1 MSNPNDNI
9 ALKATHDL
17 IYPSDRLFGIYLGK
31 IEYNIDPMQ
40 LGRVKVRVPAL
51 DGPASLVGTEALPW
65 ATLAISA
72 FGGGSDYGSF
82 TVPPIG
88 SYVWIMFNGGYSDY
102 PVVVGVN
109 TIAPTAEREILR
121 DSNKQYPLS
130 SISMSPSKDQ
140 PVKTPPVNEAPAES
154 LNMVNNNPEVYTV
167 FKSPKGASF
176 TIQDR
181 DEAEKLSI
189 TDRAGQGLVMSSPVT
204 RGNNVNNEWRRKTQT
219 SIGGDSL
226 PAEVLKDRQGSIK
239 LVDMGGQIIE
249 LSTVANDNEETG
261 EAKNYYGKIR
271 ISSRQPDTVTKGTN
285 KITRSGNN
293 ETDGKNAVVLEMSG
307 SDGKFTIE
315 MQNES
320 EINTLINIDSKAG
333 TISLE
338 TPLIVK
344 LKAAEI
350 KLEGDVSISG
360 NLIVNGTQINN
371 KNLLVTGQILN
382 NPDDVLEF
390 TGLSNPTI

>member
-1 MSNPNDNI
+1 MIKSV
-9 ALKATHDL
+9 
-17 IYPSDRLFGIYLGK
+17 
-31 IEYNIDPMQ
+31 
-40 LGRVKVRVPAL
+40 VK
-51 DGPASLVGTEALPW
+51 
-65 ATLAISA
+65 
-72 FGGGSDYGSF
+72 
-82 TVPPIG
+82 
-88 SYVWIMFNGGYSDY
+88 
-102 PVVVGVN
+102 
-109 TIAPTAEREILR
+109 
-121 DSNKQYPLS
+121 
-130 SISMSPSKDQ
+130 
-140 PVKTPPVNEAPAES
+140 
-154 LNMVNNNPEVYTV
+154 
-167 FKSPKGASF
+167 
-176 TIQDR
+176 
-181 DEAEKLSI
+181 
-189 TDRAGQGLVMSSPVT
+189 
-204 RGNNVNNEWRRKTQT
+204 
-219 SIGGDSL
+219 
-226 PAEVLKDRQGSIK
+226 
-239 LVDMGGQIIE
+239 
-249 LSTVANDNEETG
+249 
-261 EAKNYYGKIR
+261 
-271 ISSRQPDTVTKGTN
+271 KGTN

-344 LKAAEI
+344 LKEAEI